1 MEMKHDIRSKF
12 RTNQSNEAKQE
23 KKKTNGEP
31 LKKHERTEDQQ
42 AENDEKKVRNGPA
55 KALLWHGGRGRKG
68 SGQGLLA

>member
-1 MEMKHDIRSKF
+1 MKQSK
-12 RTNQSNEAKQE
+12 
-23 KKKTNGEP
+23 KKKTKGEP
-31 LKKHERTEDQQ
+31 LKKHDRTEDQQ